1 MNQKKSGNYL
11 RCLRKEKGLTQEQLA
26 EHFNVSSRT
35 VSRWETGSNAPDLSI
50 LVEIADFYQVDV
62 REIIDGE
69 RKSKNMDSETKDILR
84 KVAEYG
90 DVEKERLKKR
100 VNSITSVA
108 IILLLFSLLLD
119 ITNGFGFIPE
129 KPCQNMSDFTTGI
142 ILVALIQHLLY
153 LNGILGKIG
162 SWLYQLKK

>member
-1 MNQKKSGNYL
+1 
-11 RCLRKEKGLTQEQLA
+11 
-26 EHFNVSSRT
+26 
-35 VSRWETGSNAPDLSI
+35 
-50 LVEIADFYQVDV
+50 
-62 REIIDGE
+62 
-69 RKSKNMDSETKDILR
+69 MDSETKDILR

-153 LNGILGKIG
+153 LNGTLGKLG